1 MDDLSKYGIVTA
13 LQAIGGKWKPH
24 ILFILLEKGTKRFG
38 ELRHLMPEITQGVL
52 TQQLR
57 ELEKDGL
64 VHRVVYQEIPPR
76 VEYSLSAHGKSLE
89 PILREM
95 CAWGFTHEEFMEK
108 NKNALE
114 VCNK

>member
-1 MDDLSKYGIVTA
+1 MKDLSKYGIVSA

-38 ELRHLMPEITQGVL
+38 ELSGLMPEITQGVL

-64 VHRVVYQEIPPR
+64 VNRVVYQEIPPR
-76 VEYSLSAHGKSLE
+76 VEYSLSTHGKTLE
-89 PILREM
+89 HILSNM
-95 CAWGFTHEEFMEK
+95 CAWVYHTG
-108 NKNALE
+108 NL
-114 VCNK
+114 

>member
-1 MDDLSKYGIVTA
+1 MDDLSKYGIVSA

-38 ELRHLMPEITQGVL
+38 ELRRLMPEITQGVL

-64 VHRVVYQEIPPR
+64 VNRVVYQEIPPR
-76 VEYSLSAHGKSLE
+76 VEYSLSAHGQTLE
-89 PILREM
+89 NVLRDM
-95 CAWGFTHEEFMEK
+95 CAWGFTHEEFLEK
-108 NKNALE
+108 EKDSLE
-114 VCNK
+114 VRSK

>member
-1 MDDLSKYGIVTA
+1 MEDLSKYGIVSA

-38 ELRHLMPEITQGVL
+38 ELRRFMPDITQGVL

-64 VHRVVYQEIPPR
+64 VTRVVYPEVPPR
-76 VEYSLSAHGKSLE
+76 VEYSLSTHGKSLE
-89 PILREM
+89 RILRDM
-95 CAWGFTHEEFMEK
+95 CAWGFTHEEFVEQ
-108 NKNALE
+108 NKI
-114 VCNK
+114 

>member
-1 MDDLSKYGIVTA
+1 META
-13 LQAIGGKWKPH
+13 YLIHPFRKGHKTLRRITTPH
-24 ILFILLEKGTKRFG
+24 ARNNA
-38 ELRHLMPEITQGVL
+38 GVL

-89 PILREM
+89 PILRDM

-114 VCNK
+114 ICSK